1 MNLKTFRAPTMA
13 EALTQV
19 KSAMG
24 SDAIILHTRT
34 LQTRAWMGLRRK
46 EMVEITAG
54 KDLKIGPRPARG
66 RPGAAAGANGNGSAA
81 KEGRAAP
88 AAGTYGRNGNGAA
101 APGAPRNAI
110 EGSRQ
115 VMETPGATNAAM
127 LTISQ

>member
-54 KDLKIGPRPARG
+54 KDLNIGPRPGRARANAASG
-66 RPGAAAGANGNGSAA
+66 SSSGAKVNGAAG
-81 KEGRAAP
+81 KDGRAALAP
-88 AAGTYGRNGNGAA
+88 GTYGRNGNGAVSLA
-101 APGAPRNAI
+101 AP
-110 EGSRQ
+110 
-115 VMETPGATNAAM
+115 
-127 LTISQ
+127 